1 MPRLREIIGSLL
13 RDLTWAQHQ
22 SNLHS
27 RALSETYRNDKLL
40 RAFPVPNAALGPV
53 SLQLRFAVVHSE
65 NGSEEARSPEQG
77 AVGADQVRW
86 PTGRFLDFGNRLASL
101 MLRALVE
108 RLTADSPA
116 HERDELVDAI
126 LAERTRAELGDAI
139 GYALERWSTE
149 SAPAEAGQAAAGQ
162 AVTEAWAEAWAVVER
177 VVQRRVVGDPDIAA
191 RLGEEGRTAYTAAV
205 REVVEPLLAALLEW
219 LAEIPIEPADLLDLD
234 VVVDAGTLAGL
245 PEHVLQTLDLTFEM
259 RNYRWVVSADGRDD
273 DLIPDR

>member
-13 RDLTWAQHQ
+13 HDLTWAQHQ

-65 NGSEEARSPEQG
+65 NGSEEARSPGQD
-77 AVGADQVRW
+77 AVGADRVRW
-86 PTGRFLDFGNRLASL
+86 PTGRFLDLGYRLASL
-101 MLRALVE
+101 TLRALVE
-108 RLTADSPA
+108 RLTANLPV

-126 LAERTRAELGDAI
+126 LADRNRAELGDAV

-162 AVTEAWAEAWAVVER
+162 AVGEAWAVVER
-177 VVQRRVVGDPDIAA
+177 VVRRRVVGDPDIAA
-191 RLGEEGRTAYTAAV
+191 RLDEEGRTAYIAAV

-219 LAEIPIEPADLLDLD
+219 IAGIPIEPADLLDLD

-245 PEHVLQTLDLTFEM
+245 PEHALQTLDLTFEM